1 MTTSSCTST
10 TSNNSNNSSTTT
22 SKNKITPPQKFGDTL
37 LTSLHGKNQ
46 SILLVALNRP
56 KVKNA
61 FNNKQYL
68 DLIAILQKVANDTSI
83 HAIVLT
89 GMGDYFSSGA
99 DLSENNFG
107 AAEDDEYDEE
117 NEKEDEINEQE
128 KKRVGTIHKPP
139 GQFMMTLLS
148 FPKLICCAVNGPA
161 VGIGVTLL
169 PHCDIVFTVENATFW
184 VPFTRIALVPE
195 FASSVTFVEMMGLS
209 CANEMLILGEK
220 IDARKAVQ
228 NGLCVGIIE
237 GCDCSSGG
245 DAFVP
250 NSIGRKV
257 CDRIDEKLFS
267 LPNSGNTA
275 KVSEQNSKM
284 IVCEQLNSEFY
295 FYNNH

>member
-1 MTTSSCTST
+1 MTSSTYST
-10 TSNNSNNSSTTT
+10 NSKGN
-22 SKNKITPPQKFGDTL
+22 IAPPQKFGDTL

-61 FNNKQYL
+61 FNDKQYL
-68 DLIAILQKVANDTSI
+68 ELITILQKVANDTSI

-107 AAEDDEYDEE
+107 AEGDEYDEE
-117 NEKEDEINEQE
+117 EDEMNEQE

-169 PHCDIVFTVENATFW
+169 PHCDIVYCTENATFW

-209 CANEMLILGEK
+209 RANEMLILGEK
-220 IDARKAVQ
+220 IDSRKAVQ
-228 NGLCVGIIE
+228 NGLCVGIID
-237 GCDCSSGG
+237 GCDCG
-245 DAFVP
+245 DAFTS

-257 CDRIDEKLFS
+257 CDHIDEKLLT

-275 KVSEQNSKM
+275 KVSKQ
-284 IVCEQLNSEFY
+284 IC
-295 FYNNH
+295 